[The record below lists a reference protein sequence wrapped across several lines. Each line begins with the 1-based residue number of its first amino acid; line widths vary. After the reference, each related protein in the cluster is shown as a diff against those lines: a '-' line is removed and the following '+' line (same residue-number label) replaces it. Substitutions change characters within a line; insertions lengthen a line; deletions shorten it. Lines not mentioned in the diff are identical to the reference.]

1 MKRRSG
7 KAGGAGAA
15 PKQDQPTRKLPAID
29 ITPFRVKP
37 GRKLNL
43 ARCPTQVAK
52 FYRDED
58 EAQSLLAAHV
68 ARTSELQDV
77 LYASDRHSLLL
88 VFQAMDAAGKDGAIK
103 HVLSG
108 VNPQG
113 CQVSSFKQ
121 PSLEELDHDFLWRTT
136 LKLPERGR
144 IGIFNRS
151 YYEEVLVARVH
162 PEILAHQK
170 LPAEARKGNIWKRR
184 FEEINAYEKYLH
196 ANGTHVVKFF
206 LHLSKDEQ
214 KRRFLERIDRPEKNW
229 KLSPSDV
236 AERARWDDYQRA
248 YEDAITHTSTK
259 HAPWYVIPADHK
271 WFARVAIAD
280 VIVKTLKGLKLK
292 YPAVTEAQRAQL
304 EETKRVLLAEE

>member
-1 MKRRSG
+1 MISG
-7 KAGGAGAA
+7 
-15 PKQDQPTRKLPAID
+15 L
-29 ITPFRVKP
+29 
-37 GRKLNL
+37 
-43 ARCPTQVAK
+43 
-52 FYRDED
+52 
-58 EAQSLLAAHV
+58 
-68 ARTSELQDV
+68 
-77 LYASDRHSLLL
+77 
-88 VFQAMDAAGKDGAIK
+88 
-103 HVLSG
+103 
-108 VNPQG
+108 NPQG
-113 CQVSSFKQ
+113 CQVAAFKAPSSG
-121 PSLEELDHDFLWRTT
+121 ELDHDYLWRCNIR
-136 LKLPERGR
+136 LPERGR

>member
-1 MKRRSG
+1 MNHEKLRVEPG
-7 KAGGAGAA
+7 TKAGLRR
-15 PKQDQPTRKLPAID
+15 RKTNSTDGFKSKEEAREKLTKD
-29 ITPFRVKP
+29 I
-37 GRKLNL
+37 
-43 ARCPTQVAK
+43 ARMQ
-52 FYRDED
+52 R
-58 EAQSLLAAHV
+58 
-68 ARTSELQDV
+68 LQDV
-77 LYASDRHSLLL
+77 FYATDTHSLLII
-88 VFQAMDAAGKDGAIK
+88 FQALDAAGKDGAIK
-103 HVLSG
+103 HVMSG
-108 VNPQG
+108 LNPQG
-113 CQVSSFKQ
+113 CQVAAFKA
-121 PSLEELDHDFLWRTT
+121 PSAGELDHDYLWRCNIR
-136 LKLPERGR
+136 LPERGR

-151 YYEEVLVARVH
+151 YYEEVLVTRVH

-170 LPAEARKGNIWKRR
+170 LPAEARRGNIWRRR
-184 FEEINAYEKYLH
+184 FEEINAYEKYLA

-292 YPAVTEAQRAQL
+292 YPAVTDAQRAQL
-304 EETKRVLLAEE
+304 EETKRVLLSEE